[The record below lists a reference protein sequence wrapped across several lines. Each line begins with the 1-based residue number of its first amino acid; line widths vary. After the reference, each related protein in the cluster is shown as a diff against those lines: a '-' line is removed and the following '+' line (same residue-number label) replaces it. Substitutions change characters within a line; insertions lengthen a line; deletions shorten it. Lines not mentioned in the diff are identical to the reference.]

1 LVMLIFVFLR
11 FPRLSRMPI
20 KRPCLFLLARLGKP
34 IDIEN
39 GAKCYDIITAQNG
52 LRSPAVFILSIFLRL
67 HSLFEFRAKGLSVKK
82 NQKQTNRQ
90 KKKNIIRERESRDF

>member
-1 LVMLIFVFLR
+1 MVMLIFVFLR

-67 HSLFEFRAKGLSVKK
+67 HSLFEFRARGLSVKK
-82 NQKQTNRQ
+82 SKSNKQT
-90 KKKNIIRERESRDF
+90 KKKHNS